1 MMVCVYCKPCVVLDA
16 KETDERD
23 QSKDATP
30 EPSQTCFSIIV
41 HKFIMFLMWYYSC
54 ETVWWR

>member
-23 QSKDATP
+23 QSKDDTP

-41 HKFIMFLMWYYSC
+41 HKFIYVPDVVL
-54 ETVWWR
+54 